1 MLCDSCGTTGTGA
14 FCAGCGARL
23 GPGEADPND
32 VFWVDDQPT
41 SVQHPAAPRDQ
52 PYGPESSW
60 DDWLV
65 SRQPAETT
73 PAPIPPVAPVP
84 PVPSGGG
91 GPHWPVFVAVGA
103 VAAMVLVLGGA
114 AAWWATTRDGKSA
127 AAPSTSTATA
137 VVTTVTSTAPPPPPT
152 TTVTTTATST
162 STTTAPVTAADQ
174 LGDLRDQSLGQL
186 VTDDSWALSL
196 SAKQDGTRDERQT
209 THSGSHV
216 FRLQDILELHD
227 DLDSIYS
234 GYTSVYLLK
243 AEDLGSTKGPDGDKI
258 WMTIVD
264 PGGLSSRADAQA
276 WCDSEFSWL
285 TGDDLTNTCYPR
297 QLTSP

>member
-1 MLCDSCGTTGTGA
+1 MLCNSCGTTGTGT
-14 FCAGCGARL
+14 FCARCGARL
-23 GPGEADPND
+23 SPGEADPND
-32 VFWVDDQPT
+32 VFWADDQPT
-41 SVQHPAAPRDQ
+41 SVQHPAAPPDQ
-52 PYGPESSW
+52 PHGPESGW

-65 SRQPAETT
+65 SRQPAGTT
-73 PAPIPPVAPVP
+73 PAPMSPVASGP
-84 PVPSGGG
+84 PAPSGGG
-91 GPHWPVFVAVGA
+91 GAHWPVFVAVGA

-114 AAWWATTRDGKSA
+114 AAWWASTRDDTSA
-127 AAPSTSTATA
+127 AAPTTSTATA

-209 THSGSHV
+209 TRSGSHV

-227 DLDSIYS
+227 DLDSVYS

-276 WCDSEFSWL
+276 WCDSEFPWL